1 MMDNGHAY
9 LQREGGIGTIRFHH
23 PKGNSLPG
31 KVLSDLAD
39 AVREAGSDAHIRV
52 VVLRSEG
59 GRAFCGGASFDEL
72 AAVGDEEEGTRF
84 FMGFA
89 NVINAMRTC
98 PKLII
103 GRVQGR
109 CAGGGVGLAAATDH
123 CLATVQADVKLSEL
137 AIGIGPFVVGPAVER
152 RMGKSA
158 YASLAIDATRWHS
171 AEWARQ
177 AGLFAETFP
186 DEAGLDAAVSALSQ
200 RLADSSPDAMAELK
214 KVLWE
219 DAAHWDGLLPQRASI
234 SGRLLCTPHA
244 REAVRRAR
252 LG

>member
-1 MMDNGHAY
+1 MDNGHAY
-9 LQREGGIGTIRFHH
+9 LQLDGGIGTIHFHH

-39 AVREAGSDAHIRV
+39 AVRAAGEDARIRV
-52 VVLRSEG
+52 LVLRSEG
-59 GRAFCGGASFDEL
+59 DRAFCGGASFDEL
-72 AAVGDEEEGTRF
+72 AQVGNEEEGTRF

-123 CLATVQADVKLSEL
+123 CLATAKAEVKLSEL

-152 RMGKSA
+152 RMGKAA
-158 YASLAIDATRWHS
+158 YASMAIDATRWHS
-171 AEWARQ
+171 ADWARQ
-177 AGLFAETFP
+177 RGLFAELLP
-186 DEAGLDAAVSALSQ
+186 DEAGLDAAVAALAQ
-200 RLADSSPDAMAELK
+200 RLSESSPEAMAQLK
-214 KVLWE
+214 RVLWE
-219 DAAHWDGLLPQRASI
+219 DAANWDSLLPQRAAI
-234 SGRLLCTPHA
+234 SGRLICTPHA
-244 REAVRRAR
+244 RGAVRTAR
-252 LG
+252 S

>member
-1 MMDNGHAY
+1 MDNGHAY
-9 LQREGGIGTIRFHH
+9 LQMDGGIGTVHFHH

-39 AVREAGSDAHIRV
+39 AVREAGEDARIRV

-72 AAVGDEEEGTRF
+72 AAVGDEEEGRRF

-89 NVINAMRTC
+89 DVINAMRTC
-98 PKLII
+98 PKFII

-123 CLATVQADVKLSEL
+123 CLATVQAEVKLSEL

-152 RMGKSA
+152 RMGRAA

-177 AGLFAETFP
+177 RGLFAELFP
-186 DEAGLDAAVSALSQ
+186 DEAGLDAAVASLAQ
-200 RLADSSPDAMAELK
+200 RLSESSPEAMAELK

-219 DAAHWDGLLPQRASI
+219 DAAHWDSLLPQRAGI
-234 SGRLLCTPHA
+234 SGQLICTPHA
-244 REAVRRAR
+244 RAAVRAAR
-252 LG
+252 S

>member
-1 MMDNGHAY
+1 MDNGHAY
-9 LQREGGIGTIRFHH
+9 LQIDAGIGTVSFHH

-31 KVLSDLAD
+31 RVLSELAA
-39 AVREAGSDAHIRV
+39 AVRAAGEDPRIKV

-72 AAVGDEEEGTRF
+72 AAVVDEEQGTRF

-89 NVINAMRTC
+89 NVINAMRSC
-98 PKLII
+98 PKFII

-109 CAGGGVGLAAATDH
+109 CAGGGVGLAAACDH
-123 CLATVQADVKLSEL
+123 CLATIHADVKLSEL

-152 RMGKSA
+152 RMGKAA

-177 AGLFAETFP
+177 QGLFAETFA
-186 DEAGLDAAVSALSQ
+186 DEAGLDAAVTILAQ
-200 RLADSSPDAMAELK
+200 RLSEASPDAMAELK
-214 KVLWE
+214 RVLWE
-219 DAAHWDGLLPQRASI
+219 DAAHWDTLLPQRAAI
-234 SGRLLCTPHA
+234 SGRLLCTPYA
-244 REAVRRAR
+244 REAVRAVRMA
-252 LG
+252 